1 MNELKKK
8 YKLIIATNLRG
19 DTIKYVLEK
28 IGCNL
33 FDELYGNSYDL
44 KFTKTE
50 LVKLA
55 CEKNDCIFMIGDRED
70 DINAGKA
77 NGLKTIMVKWGYA
90 INHNKNGAD
99 YLVHK
104 PNELL
109 DIIH

>member
-1 MNELKKK
+1 
-8 YKLIIATNLRG
+8 
-19 DTIKYVLEK
+19 
-28 IGCNL
+28 
-33 FDELYGNSYDL
+33 
-44 KFTKTE
+44 
-50 LVKLA
+50 
-55 CEKNDCIFMIGDRED
+55 MIGDRED